1 MAKLNQ
7 KHPLDYRPLGDT
19 VDNFAQKYNLE
30 IPLIYEALNNI
41 RVMAAGSKEPEPYQ
55 LKAENDILYIRN
67 KENTDW
73 IVFGE
78 VKAFLGIKESLTDK
92 LLTEEKDVA
101 TEVGQPNKLV
111 RTNASGKF
119 DADITG
125 NAGKIANKEISA
137 PTLEDGNVLVYRESE
152 GKFVP
157 ETKGAVGTGKKLIIN
172 QGDDKLGEYTGE
184 VETTVNIKK
193 ENIFTGATTTTNG
206 TDGLVPQP
214 VKGNEDKFLKG
225 DGTWSEIPKYDL
237 TPYITKEG
245 DDVITG
251 NKSFENAFIRL
262 TGNVSPPTD
271 SNQYIYCGNDSGDLD
286 HGPLNITLQSWNGIG
301 FFDSCVNKKTTIAF
315 DVRNGRIRTIAGE
328 VLFGTAFSPVSHRFE
343 NGYQFT
349 LYTNFV
355 QRNQSQI
362 NFNFIYPFNM
372 LPEIHL
378 GFYYNQD
385 SWWYPVTNR
394 KQFKVRKLNDT
405 SIELYREEINLAGYI
420 TICIEGKWK

>member
-41 RVMAAGSKEPEPYQ
+41 RVMAAGSEEPEPYQ

-101 TEVGQPNKLV
+101 TAVGQPNKLV

-137 PTLEDGNVLVYRESE
+137 PTLEDGNILVYREAQ
-152 GKFVP
+152 GKFIP
-157 ETKGAVGTGKKLIIN
+157 ETKSAAGSGKKLIIN
-172 QGDDKLGEYTGE
+172 QGGENLGEYNGD
-184 VETTVNIKK
+184 VETTVDIKK
-193 ENIFTGATTTTNG
+193 ENIFTGATETANG

-214 VKGNEDKFLKG
+214 VKGNENKFLKG

-237 TPYITKEG
+237 TLYVTKDG
-245 DDVITG
+245 DDVISGPKRHTNIIQFSATPAIPQDG
-251 NKSFENAFIRL
+251 ES
-262 TGNVSPPTD
+262 
-271 SNQYIYCGNDSGDLD
+271 YIYHGTQHAGVVGDHTLSLELQTFYGVGIYDSG
-286 HGPLNITLQSWNGIG
+286 
-301 FFDSCVNKKTTIAF
+301 VNKKTTIAF
-315 DVRNGRIRTIAGE
+315 DAREGAIRSIKGE
-328 VLFGTAFSPVSHRFE
+328 VLFGTAFTPVSHRFE
-343 NGYQFT
+343 NGYQFI
-349 LYTNFV
+349 LYADFV
-355 QRNQSQI
+355 QNNQSKI
-362 NFNFIYPFNM
+362 NYNFTYPFNM
-372 LPEIHL
+372 LPEVHL
-378 GFYYNQD
+378 GFYQNQG
-385 SWWYPVTNR
+385 SWWVPVTNNSV
-394 KQFKVRKLNDT
+394 FKVRKLNDT
-405 SIELYREEINLAGYI
+405 SIELYREERYSAGYI
-420 TICIEGKWK
+420 TICAEGKWK